1 MERLLIKNIR
11 YLYCMDEEDTFLENA
26 DIYIEGNVIKKIG
39 TKLDVPAD
47 GVKVIDGTGKLA
59 LPGFINTHH
68 HFYQN
73 ITRNIPI
80 MQKGNLLGWLLYSY
94 GAWENMEEEDVKAA
108 ARLATAELLMT
119 GCTTSMDFMY
129 FFPHGK
135 HDLMDAEFEA
145 VKELGLRFH
154 GFRGCMPVMEGNLPA
169 EMKERLGIDAGS
181 LVESYDDILDSC
193 DRTFQKYHDDS
204 RFSMSRVG
212 VGPTTVVFENPEFM
226 KELKKM
232 ADNRGGLCHTHL
244 HPRPDEIKKCG
255 ELYNCRPHQW
265 LEEIGW
271 IDKNVSFAHISRHNA
286 EELDIVA
293 RNGASVTQSPS
304 CHMRLGYPIAPA
316 LEARDRG
323 IPVSIGV
330 DGGASNDSGDML
342 GELRTMLYVHRIDG
356 GHPGY
361 GPERWINAKE
371 VFEMAT
377 VNGAK
382 CLNRDDIGMLKEGMA
397 ADQLAQ
403 AKVDAI
409 IWNGTA
415 GSWLGIE
422 RDREMCQKIE
432 EKTKI
437 PMSTASLGLVGSYQD
452 FDIKR
457 LHLVTPYIKEMNDAI
472 IREYEKLGLTAAGV
486 TGLGITENTE
496 IGSVTKEQ
504 LETLCCST
512 GAGHGEGIAVVCTNL
527 AAAWRADLIEK
538 RSGAVV
544 FDSVTA
550 AVREALKLCGLEKLS
565 FQGWGK
571 LLDV

>member
-265 LEEIGW
+265 LEKIGW